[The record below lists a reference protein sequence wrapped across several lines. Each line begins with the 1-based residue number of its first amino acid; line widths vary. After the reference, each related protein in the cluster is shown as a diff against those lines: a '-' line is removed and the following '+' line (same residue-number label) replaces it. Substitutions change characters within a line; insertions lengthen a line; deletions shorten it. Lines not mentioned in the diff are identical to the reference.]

1 MKVTLDKTVLSA
13 ALARCAP
20 AARVVGRDGGFVRL
34 AVYARSLTVAGY
46 DGDLFISVCIEDV
59 DGEEGTCLWP
69 SRLGAHVLGA
79 LGSGS
84 VTVAALQG
92 GVALEGGSAYLELA
106 TPPEDA
112 FLPFP
117 LITGVPQE
125 VEASAFCDALGQVVY
140 AASTDLAR
148 PLLTGVLLQA
158 AEDGVRLV
166 ATDSYRLVVRDVPGV
181 SLAFSEGIV
190 LPARALSAAVQA
202 YGTSDGVLTI
212 CCSDDLVSFAANGTV
227 VATRLINGQYPD
239 YARLLPPASQTVL
252 VSDVEPAVEAL
263 KRMELIR
270 GNGVGPTVLEIDATG
285 VQLST
290 RASERGMA
298 RERLDGKT
306 EGKPLTVG
314 CNPTFLAEAIHHTG
328 GEQFALMCVDALK
341 PIKVTGTHD
350 DRYLALV
357 MPVRMD

>member
-1 MKVTLDKTVLSA
+1 M
-13 ALARCAP
+13 
-20 AARVVGRDGGFVRL
+20 RL
-34 AVYARSLTVAGY
+34 AWENRSLTLDGC
-46 DGDLFISVCIEDV
+46 DGDLMIRAVLDNV
-59 DGEEGTCLWP
+59 DGDEGECLFP
-69 SRLGAHVLGA
+69 VRLGTQVLGA
-79 LGSGS
+79 LGGGPVTIASTNDG
-84 VTVAALQG
+84 VTVELGQ
-92 GVALEGGSAYLELA
+92 SAFELNS
-106 TPPEDA
+106 PGLDSM
-112 FLPFP
+112 FLLPT
-117 LITGVPQE
+117 LAGVPEE
-125 VEASAFCDALGQVVY
+125 VRSTEFCEALSRVVY
-140 AASTDLAR
+140 AASTDIAR
-148 PLLTGVLLQA
+148 PTLTGVLLHA
-158 AEDGVRLV
+158 GESGLRLV
-166 ATDSYRLVVRDVPGV
+166 ATDSYRLVVRDVPG
-181 SLAFSEGIV
+181 ATMGWEEDAV
-190 LPARALSAAVQA
+190 LPARALAEVARSFRTVDE
-202 YGTSDGVLTI
+202 TLTVRKEN
-212 CCSDDLVSFAANGTV
+212 DLVSFAANGTV
-227 VATRLINGQYPD
+227 VTTRLIEGQYPD

-341 PIKVTGTHD
+341 PIKVTGMHD